1 MSEKFGLP
9 TSVALGVG
17 GIVGGGIYAAIEIAV
32 AAAGVL
38 A

>member
-1 MSEKFGLP
+1 MSEKFGFP